1 MTEAPDVPSLL
12 DPDAAADAAD
22 AIATALPW
30 LPLLIG
36 ALMLAAGVILVI
48 SGRRTLR
55 PAAALAGL
63 VVGGACGWIL
73 AEATAVAPGWI
84 GAAVGAAILS
94 AMCILLFR
102 LAVAGALGLALAF
115 MAGAAVLALDAPDTH
130 GLSHTRDAAPQ
141 ERPGPQ
147 DNGDVSP
154 GPAAPDPE
162 SWLDERPAENGAA
175 LTRDPDPGLAER
187 LGGLLGD
194 EARDAA
200 RRRIV
205 DEFERHGGDM
215 ARVDAFTAWTAAR
228 WADLRA
234 RILRL
239 DAAGR
244 RTLLAA
250 LTGGLLAGLLLG
262 AFCADVAAIIASAA
276 VGSALVLAG
285 LRITLVPL
293 SLEPAA
299 ATLDRPEILLGAWT
313 LFAAAGS
320 VVQWTNRGRRA
331 DRSR

>member
-1 MTEAPDVPSLL
+1 MTEAPDVPALL
-12 DPDAAADAAD
+12 DPDTAADTAD
-22 AIATALPW
+22 AIVTALPW

-36 ALMLAAGVILVI
+36 ALMLAAGVTLVI

-73 AEATAVAPGWI
+73 AEATAMAPGWI
-84 GAAVGAAILS
+84 GAAVGAALLC
-94 AMCILLFR
+94 ALCILLFR

-115 MAGAAVLALDAPDTH
+115 MAGALVLALDTSDAH
-130 GLSHTRDAAPQ
+130 GPPRAVDAAPP

-147 DNGDVSP
+147 HTGDDAP
-154 GPAAPDPE
+154 GPAAPDPG
-162 SWLDERPAENGAA
+162 SWLDERPAESGAA
-175 LTRDPDPGLAER
+175 PARDPEPGLAER
-187 LGGLLGD
+187 LGGLLRD

-200 RRRIV
+200 RQRVV

-215 ARVDAFTAWTAAR
+215 ARVDAFTAWAAAR

-239 DAAGR
+239 DPAGR

-276 VGSALVLAG
+276 VGSALVIAG

-299 ATLDRPEILLGAWT
+299 ASLDRAEILLGAWA